1 MKFYLLFYFLIIII
15 LNIIFKKFNFLK
27 SYSGSNHQ
35 KFLNKSIPLTGGIYS
50 FVIITYLFYFIFPVI
65 FFPFFLLLTL
75 GLLSD
80 LDILAQAKYR
90 FFLQLIIITFFVF
103 SIHLEVM
110 PTRIDFIDNTFQG
123 TLVSYFF
130 TIFCLMILI
139 NGSNFI
145 DGLNGLLIG
154 YFLII
159 LLSLIKLNLFE
170 TLNINNETI
179 IIFISFLIFLILLNF
194 SNQLFLGDNGSY
206 SISFFI
212 GYFLIEIY
220 NVNKNISPYFIII
233 LLWYP
238 CFENLFSIIR
248 KSIVNKNPLKPDNF
262 HLHHYLFIVMKEKFN
277 LKDLTSNNLSS
288 LIINLFNFF
297 IIYLASLEITSTYYQ
312 LTLLLTCLSIYT
324 LTYFV
329 LKKKTDFILKSKV

>member
-194 SNQLFLGDNGSY
+194 
-206 SISFFI
+206 
-212 GYFLIEIY
+212 
-220 NVNKNISPYFIII
+220 
-233 LLWYP
+233 
-238 CFENLFSIIR
+238 
-248 KSIVNKNPLKPDNF
+248 
-262 HLHHYLFIVMKEKFN
+262 
-277 LKDLTSNNLSS
+277 
-288 LIINLFNFF
+288 
-297 IIYLASLEITSTYYQ
+297 
-312 LTLLLTCLSIYT
+312 
-324 LTYFV
+324 
-329 LKKKTDFILKSKV
+329 